1 MKKHSEKNSLADSVR
16 VLKKDRRFRPLIRKY
31 GLPGFLSKKPSRG
44 RNYFQSLCRSI
55 ISQQVSGAAADTIYR
70 RFVGIFNM
78 KESGTGAKFPDP
90 EKILN
95 ISVEKLRSAGLS
107 KQKVSYI
114 RDLAQKFSDG
124 VIDRKKLHKMSNK
137 EVVEHLIQVKG
148 IGEWTAHMFLIF
160 TLNRIDVFP
169 VGDLGVR
176 KGFQKV
182 YGFKK
187 MPSSQIMQ
195 RYAKAW
201 REHATLASWYFWQVN
216 GE

>member
-1 MKKHSEKNSLADSVR
+1 MEKCVVKNSLANSVR
-16 VLKKDRRFRPLIRKY
+16 VLRKDPHFAPLVRKY
-31 GLPGFLSKKPSRG
+31 GLPKFTRG

-55 ISQQVSGAAADTIYR
+55 ISQQVSGAAADTIYK
-70 RFVGIFNM
+70 RFVSIF
-78 KESGTGAKFPDP
+78 GKFPNP
-90 EKILN
+90 EKVLSM
-95 ISVEKLRSAGLS
+95 SVKKLRSAGLS

-124 VIDRKKLHKMSNK
+124 TIVQKSLHKMSNDK
-137 EVVEHLIQVKG
+137 VVEHLIQVKG

-160 TLNRIDVFP
+160 TLNRLDVFP

-187 MPSSQIMQ
+187 MPNLRTME
-195 RYAKAW
+195 RYAKPW
-201 REHATLASWYFWQVN
+201 SEHATLASWYFWQVN
-216 GE
+216 GKE